1 MDEQKL
7 RQQAEQI
14 VETVKELVKDGSASR
29 VLLKR
34 KGETLL
40 NLSLN
45 TGILGAVIGLTAAP
59 FAVLTAA
66 LVSFG
71 FDCEIEIEKKDGT
84 VLNLNETEIGVKM
97 ESWKETAFDKA
108 REFFGPQPA
117 EQAAEPQ
124 AEAPE
129 AAAEEPAEA
138 ASADPEDDPAQ
149 QAEE

>member
-71 FDCEIEIEKKDGT
+71 LDCEIEIEKKDGT

-97 ESWKETAFDKA
+97 ESWKETAFEKA
-108 REFFGPQPA
+108 REFFGPQP
-117 EQAAEPQ
+117 

-149 QAEE
+149 QTEE

>member
-1 MDEQKL
+1 MDEQTI

-14 VETVKELVKDGSASR
+14 VEAIKTLVKDGSASR

-59 FAVLTAA
+59 FAVLTTA
-66 LVSFG
+66 LITFG
-71 FDCEIEIEKKDGT
+71 LDCEIEIEKQDGT

-97 ESWKETAFDKA
+97 EAWKETAFDKA
-108 REFFGPQPA
+108 RAFFNQPQTDAAADDVPA
-117 EQAAEPQ
+117 ED
-124 AEAPE
+124 APD
-129 AAAEEPAEA
+129 
-138 ASADPEDDPAQ
+138 ADNPEGTDA
-149 QAEE
+149 